1 MDTLILKKEMIKEN
15 HTEDYIELC
24 VSYAQVL
31 KDNGYPIIFDV
42 KHFALLIG
50 VNPKEIYSYYL
61 FPEELYKTIKIPKKK
76 GGLREITAPSE
87 NLKYIQRWILDNILY
102 RASVDN
108 NVNGFIKNK
117 SIVDNAKE
125 HVGKECVMN
134 LDIKDFFPSIT
145 YIQIYNLFIK
155 FGYTRHLSM
164 VFTGLCTY
172 KNILPQGA
180 PTSPFISN
188 LICKRLDSRLDHLA
202 KKVDATYSRYA
213 DDITFS
219 GNKNITKYLSLI
231 KRVITDETFKVN
243 EKKVRV
249 QFKYHQQMV
258 TGIVVNE
265 KLSVPTKTKK
275 YIRQQIYFSKKFGV
289 KDNLRK
295 QNINK
300 TNYREHL
307 YGLAYFI
314 KMVESDYGNELLR
327 DLSEI
332 DWES

>member
-87 NLKYIQRWILDNILY
+87 NLKYIQRWILYNILY

-231 KRVITDETFKVN
+231 KRVITDEKFKVN

>member
-231 KRVITDETFKVN
+231 KRVITDEKFKVN